1 MWSAFDLS
9 DQGKLNDQAPDII
22 DWAHFEKCRAEL
34 GPGFIRILNY
44 FREDGAKSVAQI
56 EMAMHTENATAL
68 VIPAHT
74 IKGEA
79 RQFGAEPLAKVAELI
94 ESTARMCIET
104 RRFPDEL
111 VADVVRMRQ
120 LFDRTI
126 QLFDEATNPLK
137 SRPGAMQGGFGRKAN
152 NQNFGR
158 I

>member
-1 MWSAFDLS
+1 M
-9 DQGKLNDQAPDII
+9 DQGGADII
-22 DWAHFEKCRAEL
+22 DWAHFEKARGEL
-34 GPGFIRILNY
+34 GPGFIRILSY
-44 FREDGAKSVAQI
+44 FREDGLKSVSAI
-56 EMAMHTENATAL
+56 EQAMHQENTVAL
-68 VIPAHT
+68 VMPAHT

-94 ESTARMCIET
+94 ENTARLCVET

-111 VADVVRMRQ
+111 VRDVVELRR

-137 SRPGAMQGGFGRKAN
+137 SRPGAGGGFGRKAA
-152 NQNFGR
+152 NQGFGR